1 MHTGRPSLYVT
12 NFSDENDDLYR
23 NDGDW
28 DFTEVSYSSG
38 VGLPSLPFVKWG
50 TAFADFDNDG
60 WLDLIAVA
68 GMSIRRSMRSLRGP
82 ATKSRGSFT

>member
-1 MHTGRPSLYVT
+1 VT

-23 NDGDW
+23 NDGNW

-50 TAFADFDNDG
+50 TAFGDFDNDG

-68 GMSIRRSMRSLRGP
+68 GHVYPQERDIESP
-82 ATKSRGSFT
+82 DSFT